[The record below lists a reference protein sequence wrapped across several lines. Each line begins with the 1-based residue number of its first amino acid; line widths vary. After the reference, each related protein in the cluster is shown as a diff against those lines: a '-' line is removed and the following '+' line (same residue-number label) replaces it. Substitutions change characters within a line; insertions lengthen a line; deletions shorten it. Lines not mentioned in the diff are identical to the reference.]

1 MCMLTKQVDILAP
14 YRTLPISYLVR
25 TANQFT
31 CDIYIQGDATR
42 SNVKDY
48 EAMQTGLQPRGN
60 SLVFYLE
67 GSDEGEA
74 ELRLRRLFRV

>member
-1 MCMLTKQVDILAP
+1 MQAKQIDILAP

-25 TANQFT
+25 TANQFN
-31 CDIYIQGDATR
+31 CDIYIQGDAAKI
-42 SNVKDY
+42 NVKDY
-48 EAMQTGLQPRGN
+48 EAMQTGLQPRGE

-67 GSDEGEA
+67 GSDRGEA

>member
-1 MCMLTKQVDILAP
+1 MQAKQIDILAP

-31 CDIYIQGDATR
+31 CDIYIQGNATKI
-42 SNVKDY
+42 NVKDY
-48 EAMQTGLQPRGN
+48 EAMQTGLQPRGDG
-60 SLVFYLE
+60 LIFYLE
-67 GSDEGEA
+67 GSDRGEA